1 MKFTTQQSGFFMSP
15 SQAPAA
21 VSTTNLASRVLD
33 LEAALA
39 DILCEAELS
48 ERHPELSFVA
58 TQRIAA
64 VARRS
69 LLGDDASDDEIAA
82 LSERRPGRRASR

>member
-1 MKFTTQQSGFFMSP
+1 MKLTTQQSGFFMSP
-15 SQAPAA
+15 STAPA
-21 VSTTNLASRVLD
+21 VSTKTSLANRVLD
-33 LEAALA
+33 LETALA
-39 DILCEAELS
+39 DILGEAELS

-69 LLGDDASDDEIAA
+69 LLGEHADDASDDDVAA
-82 LSERRPGRRASR
+82 LSERRISR